1 MFSLIKKFFAPKKAS
16 ERLPENAFAR
26 YLGDG
31 DFKAYLA
38 APLPPDSPPRDLR
51 KLCGELLSALPQCT
65 AKVLI
70 AGPSYGDKHYKGDVI
85 ADTSRLL
92 PWAEYHGGRVIS
104 SDDRE
109 QAAREILPTWLK
121 GADLSNPTPA
131 LPTEP
136 FRSNLRRYADHFITK
151 NIAEVFCYECR
162 RLVAEVSV
170 DYINPR
176 NDGGF
181 HWRTT
186 EWHCSEGHL
195 LHQEDHGARIIRR
208 RKESGP
214 VVVKEDS

>member
-1 MFSLIKKFFAPKKAS
+1 MLSRIKKFFAPKKAPA
-16 ERLPENAFAR
+16 RLPENAFAR
-26 YLGDG
+26 YLAALVPPESSRGD
-31 DFKAYLA
+31 LT
-38 APLPPDSPPRDLR
+38 S
-51 KLCGELLSALPQCT
+51 LCGKLLSALPQCT

-70 AGPSYGDKHYKGDVI
+70 AGPSYGDKTYKGEVI

-92 PWAEYHGGRVIS
+92 PWAEHHAGRVFS
-104 SDDRE
+104 SDDER

-121 GADLSNPTPA
+121 GADLSNPIPSS
-131 LPTEP
+131 PTEP
-136 FRSNLRRYADHFITK
+136 FRSNLRQYADNFVTK
-151 NIAEVFCYECR
+151 HIAEVFCYECR

-195 LHQEDHGARIIRR
+195 LHQEDHGARFIRR
-208 RKESGP
+208 RREPGP
-214 VVVKEDS
+214 VVMKEDS